1 MRVCYWSSILLM
13 NRPRHFGKCHLE
25 RRRSFLLVSSPR
37 VLFLALCPQLQLV
50 ALALSNIHPSTNLRH
65 LPRRSRVVYIP
76 AQSAVIGYAYTLLN
90 PSIDS
95 RSRASLGL
103 NMEAT
108 ALQQKP
114 LANIRRG
121 SRITDTGAL
130 QRQIPGAY
138 LPSSDPSGPPVSS
151 TQKNLVP
158 VPHRERPPL
167 VAAMAET
174 AGSPI
179 GIANVCCAHQIP
191 SDSVLT
197 ARVAAKPAP
206 QNRGQARCCL
216 HDHGGW

>member
-1 MRVCYWSSILLM
+1 VPPGKEALFPPRVVSQGLVSGSLSAVATCCPCPFQYSPLNQLTTPPSSKPRGIHTCAICCDRVCI
-13 NRPRHFGKCHLE
+13 HLAE
-25 RRRSFLLVSSPR
+25 
-37 VLFLALCPQLQLV
+37 
-50 ALALSNIHPSTNLRH
+50 
-65 LPRRSRVVYIP
+65 
-76 AQSAVIGYAYTLLN
+76 
-90 PSIDS
+90 SIDS
-95 RSRASLGL
+95 RSRASLGR

-121 SRITDTGAL
+121 SRITDTGVL

-179 GIANVCCAHQIP
+179 GIANVCCAHQKP

-197 ARVAAKPAP
+197 ACVAAKPAP